1 MNKFKG
7 SFNEGSFKI
16 NVCMSD
22 NTVFRGTPK
31 HKKEII
37 KEVIKQD
44 DNIKVNR
51 VQDKLLMKNE
61 NVNNVVS
68 DIISEKFEPIK
79 EENINSTIANDTKN
93 LRVSSIR
100 RRLPK
105 KILALEIEIEDKI
118 NDLKVIYE

>member
-1 MNKFKG
+1 MNKFED

-16 NVCMSD
+16 NVGMSN
-22 NTVFRGTPK
+22 NTVYCGTTK
-31 HKKEII
+31 HKKEIV

-44 DNIKVNR
+44 NNNKVNR

-68 DIISEKFEPIK
+68 DIINETFEPVK

-93 LRVSSIR
+93 LRLSSIR

-105 KILALEIEIEDKI
+105 KILILEIEDKI